1 MKDNKELMKDKKVA
15 TNRRSIIFISVPKSS
30 IITTNLL
37 EPEVGVNE
45 KLAKNIA
52 VTIAENDRDADI
64 ISVKFFKLFGEI
76 LK

>member
-1 MKDNKELMKDKKVA
+1 MKDKKVA

-37 EPEVGVNE
+37 EPEVGINE

-64 ISVKFFKLFGEI
+64 ISVKFFK
-76 LK
+76 

>member
-15 TNRRSIIFISVPKSS
+15 TNRRYIIFISVPKSS

-37 EPEVGVNE
+37 EPEVGINE

>member
-1 MKDNKELMKDKKVA
+1 MKDKKVA

-37 EPEVGVNE
+37 EPEVGINE

-76 LK
+76 L

>member
-1 MKDNKELMKDKKVA
+1 MKDKKVA

-37 EPEVGVNE
+37 EPEVGINE

>member
-1 MKDNKELMKDKKVA
+1 MKDKKVA
-15 TNRRSIIFISVPKSS
+15 TNRQSIIFISVPKSS

-37 EPEVGVNE
+37 EPEVGINE

>member
-37 EPEVGVNE
+37 EPEVGINE

-64 ISVKFFKLFGEI
+64 ISV
-76 LK
+76 

>member
-1 MKDNKELMKDKKVA
+1 MKDKKVA

-37 EPEVGVNE
+37 EPEVGINE

-64 ISVKFFKLFGEI
+64 ISVKFFKLFG
-76 LK
+76 

>member
-1 MKDNKELMKDKKVA
+1 MKDKKVA

-37 EPEVGVNE
+37 EPEVGINE

-64 ISVKFFKLFGEI
+64 ISVKFF
-76 LK
+76 

>member
-1 MKDNKELMKDKKVA
+1 MKDKKVA

-37 EPEVGVNE
+37 EPEVGINE

-76 LK
+76 

>member
-37 EPEVGVNE
+37 EPEVGINE

-64 ISVKFFKLFGEI
+64 ISVKF
-76 LK
+76 

>member
-37 EPEVGVNE
+37 EPEVGINE

-76 LK
+76 L

>member
-1 MKDNKELMKDKKVA
+1 MKDKKVA

-37 EPEVGVNE
+37 EPEVGINE

-64 ISVKFFKLFGEI
+64 ISVKFFKIFGEI

>member
-1 MKDNKELMKDKKVA
+1 MKDKKVA

-37 EPEVGVNE
+37 EPEVGINE

-64 ISVKFFKLFGEI
+64 ISVIFFKLFGEI

>member
-37 EPEVGVNE
+37 EPEVGINE

-64 ISVKFFKLFGEI
+64 ISVKFF
-76 LK
+76 

>member
-1 MKDNKELMKDKKVA
+1 MKDKKVA

-37 EPEVGVNE
+37 ESEVGINE

-76 LK
+76 L

>member
-37 EPEVGVNE
+37 EPEVGINE

-64 ISVKFFKLFGEI
+64 ISVKFFKIFGEI

>member
-37 EPEVGVNE
+37 EPEVGINE

-52 VTIAENDRDADI
+52 VTI
-64 ISVKFFKLFGEI
+64 
-76 LK
+76 

>member
-1 MKDNKELMKDKKVA
+1 KDNKELMKDKKVA

-37 EPEVGVNE
+37 EPEVGINE

>member
-1 MKDNKELMKDKKVA
+1 MKDKKVA

-37 EPEVGVNE
+37 ESEVGINE

-52 VTIAENDRDADI
+52 VTIAEN
-64 ISVKFFKLFGEI
+64 
-76 LK
+76 

>member
-1 MKDNKELMKDKKVA
+1 MKDKKVA

-37 EPEVGVNE
+37 EPEVGINE

-64 ISVKFFKLFGEI
+64 ISVKFFKLFGE
-76 LK
+76 

>member
-1 MKDNKELMKDKKVA
+1 KVA

-37 EPEVGVNE
+37 EPEVGINE

>member
-1 MKDNKELMKDKKVA
+1 MKDKKVA
-15 TNRRSIIFISVPKSS
+15 TNRRYIIFISVPKSS

-37 EPEVGVNE
+37 EPEVGINE

>member
-37 EPEVGVNE
+37 EPEVGINE

-64 ISVKFFKLFGEI
+64 IS
-76 LK
+76 

>member
-37 EPEVGVNE
+37 EPEVGINE

>member
-37 EPEVGVNE
+37 EPEVGINE

-64 ISVKFFKLFGEI
+64 ISVKFFKLFG
-76 LK
+76 

>member
-37 EPEVGVNE
+37 EPEVGINE

-64 ISVKFFKLFGEI
+64 ISVKFFKL
-76 LK
+76 

>member
-1 MKDNKELMKDKKVA
+1 MKDKKVA

-37 EPEVGVNE
+37 EPEVGINE

-64 ISVKFFKLFGEI
+64 ISVKFFKL
-76 LK
+76 

>member
-1 MKDNKELMKDKKVA
+1 MKDKKVA